1 MNKHLTA
8 LILSVTAITAQA
20 AEINLDCEYTG
31 VTGTQQQVRVIFDPV
46 LGGGSVGKL
55 EVSVQT
61 RGQNYVLVDTRFGTS
76 HTINRETLDL
86 TIRSFGNILKGSCKV
101 ATQSKNKI

>member
-1 MNKHLTA
+1 MKQLITA
-8 LILSVTAITAQA
+8 LVLATAAITAQA

-31 VTGTQQQVRVIFDPV
+31 VTGTQQQVRVIFDPA

-55 EVSVQT
+55 DVAVQT

-86 TIRSFGNILKGSCKV
+86 TIQSFGNNLKGSCKV